1 MSRGTSD
8 FELRLLDYSPAAEAE
23 KQLPPTFEEGAEV
36 LDAYSQA
43 VTNVVTRVGPAVVNV
58 RLKRKIRARRGA
70 GHHETE
76 GSGSGVIIT
85 PDGYIVTNSHVVEG
99 ASAVEISLADGT
111 GYTAKVVGQDPAT
124 DLAMLSVPGS
134 GLPIAHLGDSSK
146 LRVGQ
151 LAIAIGNPLGFQ
163 STVTAGVISALGRSL
178 RSRSGRL
185 IENIIQTDAA
195 LNPGNS
201 GGPLVDSRGLVI
213 GINTA
218 IIPYAQGICFAIPVD
233 TLRWVASL
241 LIREG
246 RVTRGYLGIA
256 GQTVP
261 LAVRLVRYF
270 NLERDTAVQVISVAS
285 NSPAHIAGLKEGD
298 VIVLLGQQPITSVTD
313 IHRLLS
319 KDVIGKTLPIVFLRE
334 WTVRLERTVVPAESP
349 D

>member
-1 MSRGTSD
+1 MAEGLSNFD
-8 FELRLLDYSPAAEAE
+8 FTFLDFPSSAAAGEQAAPTVEAEAE
-23 KQLPPTFEEGAEV
+23 L
-36 LDAYSQA
+36 LDAYSRA
-43 VTNVVTRVGPAVVNV
+43 VTNVVHRVGPAVVNV
-58 RLKRKIRARRGA
+58 RMKRRVHARRGA

-99 ASAVEISLADGT
+99 ASTVEISLADGT

-201 GGPLVDSRGLVI
+201 GGPLVDSRGLVV

-246 RVTRGYLGIA
+246 KVTRGYLGIA

-270 NLERDTAVQVISVAS
+270 NLERDTAVQVISVAP
-285 NSPAHIAGLKEGD
+285 NSPADAAGLKEGD
-298 VIVLLGQQPITSVTD
+298 IIVSLDQKPMASVTD

-319 KDVIGKTLPIVFLRE
+319 KDVIGKTLQIVFLRE
-334 WTVRLERTVVPAESP
+334 WTARLERTVIPAESP